1 MTITMTQPQLGV
13 AATLSRGRANS
24 ATAMT
29 RLDPV
34 LMLWQP
40 KGGCNKSVTTATAAF
55 LMTEDGFCILGI
67 DTDPTNPD
75 VYRAHH
81 GEMRCECIALDNEN
95 GFTSIARRISDA
107 RITGPIL
114 ISGAAGNVEAFKD
127 NAATLGLSAAR
138 VGRRFK
144 MVVPI
149 DLDTDSL
156 IHIEDMAEALPEAE
170 ILIVRP
176 RYFGRPEEFEVF
188 NESDLGR
195 KFLAERRVIDLPAVP
210 AALVRRFKTD
220 RMSFCAVAQK
230 GDVADVAALDVW
242 RPKARAA
249 LAPLLDW

>member
-1 MTITMTQPQLGV
+1 MTIIMTRPQPSAP
-13 AATLSRGRANS
+13 AAPSRDRANGT
-24 ATAMT
+24 TAMT
-29 RLDPV
+29 KLDPV

-40 KGGCNKSVTTATAAF
+40 KGGCNKSVTTATAA
-55 LMTEDGFCILGI
+55 LLLTESGFSIVGI

-81 GEMRCECIALDNEN
+81 GEMRCECIALDDEN
-95 GFTSIARRISDA
+95 GFTSIARLISDA

-127 NAATLGLSAAR
+127 NAATLGLSASR

-144 MVVPI
+144 MIVPI

-170 ILIVRP
+170 IHIIRP
-176 RYFGRPEEFEVF
+176 RYFGRPEQFEVF

-220 RMSFCAVAQK
+220 RMSFSAVAQR